1 MQKYVTALQKYE
13 GESWYSG
20 NEIALVDGEL
30 KLKAF
35 ICRDNSENR
44 KKILKIVDSPEDIVF
59 GNREISYA
67 KLKTVKEF
75 ISNQIL
81 HDREKY
87 DYIVGCAITSKE
99 IKITMSGNVKK
110 SQINDFL
117 TEFEEYKNY
126 INIVK

>member
-1 MQKYVTALQKYE
+1 M
-13 GESWYSG
+13 
-20 NEIALVDGEL
+20 
-30 KLKAF
+30 
-35 ICRDNSENR
+35 
-44 KKILKIVDSPEDIVF
+44 F
-59 GNREISYA
+59 GNGEISYA
-67 KLKTVKEF
+67 KLKTIKEF

-81 HDREKY
+81 HDRDKC
-87 DYIVGCAITSKE
+87 DYIIGCAITSKE